1 MEQKKF
7 MVITPLMDITDLTIN
22 QAERI
27 FFAYKDKKIIT
38 DCVFADDQWFLTDE
52 YANYTFD
59 FKIAPDDYKQFGEF
73 IGLNLEDFKLYQKT
87 FVTGLMGSYV
97 IGSIRNFIHDLKKFV
112 ICHAE
117 NLDSFNDVSF
127 IVFLRHISDFFSVL
141 PSEGR
146 EKQLDKLLLQI
157 DDIQDNVFLMSPV
170 LKKQRML
177 ATFDSYFLFNDILKK
192 FWTESQD
199 IQEKIFFF
207 PLWFWWNISGVLP
220 MRPREVL
227 LTQRNC
233 LSVINGKTYLTIR
246 KNKIKGS
253 GRTKE
258 YKIDGDYTTFKT
270 EIPEYIAKEI
280 QWYINATNGYMD
292 NELRTLFVSDPHYI
306 KWERS
311 RPSNSRYYT
320 YINLRTCLRYFYGD
334 IICGRYGYHI
344 VDHINGQHL
353 GDNEINYLHL
363 GDTRHIALINSILE
377 GANPAIA
384 AVLAGQDRPEVT
396 AHYYS
401 NITELIECK
410 TYRQLKSLAKGNKN
424 YVVNR
429 PSHLLNIGEFITLED
444 DSRCYSKRVSQ
455 GDFSDCYKVCGPA
468 GEIGYCPDCTYHR
481 SNGSVFRDEST
492 EYKNR
497 IMLDCDN
504 LTRIIEKVRKSQ
516 GSKEEILQAL
526 LKLSGSSYS
535 YQQFLYETTTVTGG
549 CKENG

>member
-1 MEQKKF
+1 MDNKKF
-7 MVITPLMDITDLTIN
+7 TVITPIADITDLSIK

-27 FFAYKDKKIIT
+27 FFTYKDKKVIT
-38 DCVFADDQWFLTDE
+38 DGVFADDKWFLSDE
-52 YANYTFD
+52 YATYSFD
-59 FKIAPDDYKQFGEF
+59 FNIAPDDYREFGNF
-73 IGLNLEDFKLYQKT
+73 IDMDLDDFKLCLKT
-87 FVTGLMGSYV
+87 FVIGLMGSYV
-97 IGSIRNFIHDLKKFV
+97 IGSIRNFIHDVKKFSV
-112 ICHAE
+112 CYIE

-127 IVFLRHISDFFSVL
+127 IVFLQHISDFFSVL
-141 PSEGR
+141 PSDGR
-146 EKQLDKLLLQI
+146 EKQLNKILLRI
-157 DDIQDNVFLMSPV
+157 DDIQDNIFLKSPA

-192 FWTESQD
+192 SFLESQD

-233 LSVINGKTYLTIR
+233 LSVIDGKTYLTIR

-258 YKIDGDYTTFKT
+258 YKIDSDYTTFKC
-270 EIPEYIAKEI
+270 EIPEHIANEI
-280 QWYINATNGYMD
+280 KWYINATNDYMD
-292 NELRTLFVSDPHYI
+292 NELQTLFVTDTHYI

-320 YINLRTCLRYFYGD
+320 YVNLRTCLRYFYTD
-334 IICGRYGYHI
+334 IICGRYDYNI
-344 VDHINGQHL
+344 VDRINGQHL

-410 TYRQLKSLAKGNKN
+410 TYRQLKSLTKGNQN
-424 YVVNR
+424 YVLNK
-429 PSHLLNIGEFITLED
+429 PSHLNIGDFTALED

-468 GEIGYCPDCTYHR
+468 GEIGYCSDCTYHR
-481 SNGSVFRDEST
+481 SNGNVFSDESE
-492 EYKNR
+492 EYKNK

-516 GSKEEILQAL
+516 GNQEEIFQAL
-526 LKLSGSSYS
+526 LKLNSSSYS
-535 YQQFLYETTTVTGG
+535 YQQFLYATMN
-549 CKENG
+549 NGDKK